1 MPIRE
6 IKSRAEYK
14 QIINSKAKVAVD
26 FGAPAWSSICRYM
39 YAKFKKY
46 SEEYPGITFLH
57 VDTDDHPDFATSEG
71 VTAIPTFYFFHNGQK
86 IDYYVGP
93 NEYAVKRN
101 LDKLDAC

>member
-1 MPIRE
+1 M
-6 IKSRAEYK
+6 
-14 QIINSKAKVAVD
+14 Q
-26 FGAPAWSSICRYM
+26 
-39 YAKFKKY
+39 
-46 SEEYPGITFLH
+46 
-57 VDTDDHPDFATSEG
+57 DFATSEG